1 MKCPF
6 YKRPRMEMHSRPFI
20 FRACPFGY
28 TRKHEVSA
36 IKQLKEILVQIR
48 KHYAGLHQDYFAAV
62 VKGDLARFTIDKEET
77 IRFIL

>member
-28 TRKHEVSA
+28 TSKHEVSA
-36 IKQLKEILVQIR
+36 IKQLKYRLENTMKIYV
-48 KHYAGLHQDYFAAV
+48 
-62 VKGDLARFTIDKEET
+62 TITSLLLSKVT
-77 IRFIL
+77 